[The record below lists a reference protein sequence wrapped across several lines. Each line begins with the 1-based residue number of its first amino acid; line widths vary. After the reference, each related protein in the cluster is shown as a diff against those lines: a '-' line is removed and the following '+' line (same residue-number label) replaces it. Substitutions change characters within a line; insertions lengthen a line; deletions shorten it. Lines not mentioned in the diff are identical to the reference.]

1 MHPTRLCVVD
11 PQNSAF
17 FPVHNPWDATR
28 VPGGSSGGS
37 AAAVAARLPGAAVER
52 FEDALALRERH
63 AWTFV
68 VDPDGCEPIR
78 DTGSNGH
85 GPCGRR
91 VANRVFNQ
99 AEYQLNQSISVAR
112 NGEALATNVGTQRES
127 DAAGQRPRALNRLAR
142 HIIKVD
148 RMQVDRDHALAALAE
163 QGLPLTPRPYAAWAE
178 QLGRS
183 EAEVLATL
191 AHWLKGG
198 QLQRFGVVVR
208 HHELGYA
215 ANAMT
220 VFDVP
225 DDRADACGQALAAQP
240 GVTLAYRRNR
250 DPAWPY
256 NLYAMVHGQERQA
269 VLQVINRVSAAAG
282 LDDCARQVL
291 FSTTRYK
298 QTGARRFAAWP
309 PLNPQTLE
317 PAHAV
322 CG

>member
-1 MHPTRLCVVD
+1 MC
-11 PQNSAF
+11 
-17 FPVHNPWDATR
+17 
-28 VPGGSSGGS
+28 
-37 AAAVAARLPGAAVER
+37 
-52 FEDALALRERH
+52 
-63 AWTFV
+63 
-68 VDPDGCEPIR
+68 IR
-78 DTGSNGH
+78 D
-85 GPCGRR
+85 R
-91 VANRVFNQ
+91 
-99 AEYQLNQSISVAR
+99 
-112 NGEALATNVGTQRES
+112 
-127 DAAGQRPRALNRLAR
+127 
-142 HIIKVD
+142 
-148 RMQVDRDHALAALAE
+148 
-163 QGLPLTPRPYAAWAE
+163 
-178 QLGRS
+178 
-183 EAEVLATL
+183 
-191 AHWLKGG
+191 GG

-282 LDDCARQVL
+282 LDGCARQVL

-309 PLNPQTLE
+309 PLTPQSPE

-322 CG
+322 CE